1 MSYTASDKLPE
12 TFFVD
17 TLTEKAEMMK
27 KHLKDTH
34 SKLVTCGNTGP
45 NMATFKFFN
54 PQEEDSLKL
63 CYTFSN
69 LSDLK
74 GPTVSIVGSVELY
87 FKRKLDIACMYV
99 INFEMTYMY
108 IYTNIC

>member
-17 TLTEKAEMMK
+17 TLTRKAEMLR

-34 SKLVTCGNTGP
+34 SKLIICANIGP

-54 PQEEDSLKL
+54 PQEEDSLKV
-63 CYTFSN
+63 CYTFLN
-69 LSDLK
+69 LGDLK
-74 GPTVSIVGSVELY
+74 DQLY
-87 FKRKLDIACMYV
+87 QLWV
-99 INFEMTYMY
+99 QLNY
-108 IYTNIC
+108 ILKEN